1 MTNEIARKII
11 LEYVFGDYAIES
23 IYPFLDNNI
32 SNEEKHLYADSLLTK
47 ALQKASIALQEKK
60 DDDWIPIASG
70 IYPPEREIVQVTYL
84 GYTDNIPYCDEFA
97 YRSKKLW
104 YWTNS
109 DEKVNVDIIAWKKKC
124 EPYNCEKTKID
135 KTSYKAEILQELMYR
150 VKDYNRN
157 LDENILD
164 DICKEI
170 ICDENV

>member
-1 MTNEIARKII
+1 MTNETRHYLEKII
-11 LEYVFGDYAIES
+11 KEYVFGDYARKS
-23 IYPFLDNNI
+23 IYPDNNI
-32 SNEEKHLYADSLLTK
+32 SDEEKDLYVDSLLT
-47 ALQKASIALQEKK
+47 ALQKAFTALEHT
-60 DDDWIPIASG
+60 DDWIPIASG
-70 IYPPEREIVQVTYL
+70 IYPPEKEVVQVTYL

-97 YRSKKLW
+97 YRRDRLW

-109 DEKVNVDIIAWKKKC
+109 DEKVNVDIIAWRKKC
-124 EPYNCEKTKID
+124 KPYNCEKTKID
-135 KTSYKAEILQELMYR
+135 KTNYKAEILQELMYR